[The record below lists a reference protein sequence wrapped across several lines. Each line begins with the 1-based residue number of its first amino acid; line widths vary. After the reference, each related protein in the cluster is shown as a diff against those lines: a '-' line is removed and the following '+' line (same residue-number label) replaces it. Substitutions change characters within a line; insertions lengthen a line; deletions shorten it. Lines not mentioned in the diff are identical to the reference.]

1 MQTLKQLQEKV
12 RAKRA
17 QLAEVF
23 DQTKTTDD
31 GETTYDFQK
40 ATADWLPEDVAKL
53 EGTAKSMRVVEL
65 VNERND
71 ELAELQDEL
80 TKRQS
85 AEAAAA
91 DLEKHQKTPAH
102 RPGFPGAPETKGTP
116 PRQTIGQ
123 QVVEH
128 ATFKAWQDGERD
140 GQIEL
145 DIGLRDLK
153 ADFLTTAGWPPESTR
168 TGVVVP
174 EVTRP
179 LQVTDIMPMGNTG
192 MAAVVYMEET
202 TRTHAA
208 AETAE
213 AGPYP
218 ESTFELTEQSS
229 PVRKIA
235 DSVPVSD
242 EQLEDV
248 AMVGSY
254 LEGRLNFGVQQRLD
268 QQIISGDGVAPN
280 LTGILNTAG
289 IQTNA
294 NAGEPVP
301 DTIYNCIVDVQVTG
315 RAQATHVLLH
325 PTDWSA
331 IRLLRTADGIYI
343 WGSPS
348 EAGTPRIWGLP
359 VVSNEVLTVGTGLVG
374 SFLLPWIT
382 LFERRGV
389 IVERGFVGTNFTD
402 GMQTIRASGRW
413 AVVVY
418 RPAAF
423 CTATG
428 L

>member
-1 MQTLKQLQEKV
+1 MLTLKQLREKV
-12 RAKRA
+12 RSKRA
-17 QLAEVF
+17 ELAEVF
-23 DQTKTTDD
+23 KQTKTTDD

-40 ATADWLPEDVAKL
+40 AEADWLGSEVLAL

-65 VNERND
+65 VNERNT
-71 ELAELQDEL
+71 ELDGLQDEL
-80 TKRQS
+80 TKRES

-91 DLEKHQKTPAH
+91 ANEKALKTPVN
-102 RPGFPGAPETKGTP
+102 RPGFPGQAQPERKRLGE
-116 PRQTIGQ
+116 
-123 QVVEH
+123 VVTGSDIYKSWLEGN
-128 ATFKAWQDGERD
+128 KD

-145 DIGLRDLK
+145 DMGLKELK
-153 ADFLTTAGWPPESTR
+153 ADFLTTAGWPPESIR
-168 TGVVVP
+168 TGVVVDA
-174 EVTRP
+174 VTRP

-213 AGPYP
+213 AGTYP
-218 ESTFELTEQSS
+218 ESTFELTEKSS
-229 PVRKIA
+229 TVRKVA

-254 LEGRLNFGVQQRLD
+254 LEGRLNFGIQQRLD
-268 QQIISGDGVAPN
+268 QQIISGDGIAPN

-301 DTIYNCIVDVQVTG
+301 DTIYNCIVDIQVTG

-348 EAGTPRIWGLP
+348 EQGTPRIWGLP

-382 LFERRGV
+382 LFERRGIV
-389 IVERGFVGTNFTD
+389 IERGFVGTQFAE
-402 GMQTIRASGRW
+402 GMQTIRGSGRW